1 MFGSDNIRVK
11 IDGYL
16 KNFTENEN
24 FEFSSRGIKN
34 KNKIVFS
41 FNNVKYNIR
50 IKQDSIFLIREGED
64 FINSF
69 IFNKRES
76 ESSYLLKENN
86 YEYNIDVNTSLI
98 DINDECVIIQYKVVD
113 TNCLY
118 EFKIEI
124 GEILWV

>member
-124 GEILWV
+124 GEIL